1 MLTHFFVLSIYHG
14 KKFIEI
20 RQEAVQQALAAMQN
34 KPKPSMPMPSK
45 RTSAVMATG
54 HHHHHRNYP
63 QMQHSPNRRRP
74 IDSRRQPPPPRTD
87 SSTDDDDSILNESSS
102 TASEREKRG
111 IGRHGSK
118 FRGPSFMAID
128 QSLPNSSDTSTHSS
142 PAHERSTSH
151 HHQQQQRYSH
161 HQQQPALLPRVI
173 GMHEHSSSPS
183 TRICIGTPDS
193 SSKHS
198 RKSHIQSQPLP
209 PPPTM
214 FKNPSPTNIMEQ
226 QPKQQQQQQSSSLNQ
241 AYRPQSHHHPIGSSS
256 SAGGHRMNGS
266 QSQQSHL
273 HSIPPAPAEY
283 ANDDAS
289 NNKVEIPPER
299 PERVSSKISDV
310 NHLADILQNLS
321 PSGTSAINQL
331 PGLLPDVTN
340 TNSSSLMMMLNNN
353 NQIDDN
359 QSFGIIFL
367 SRPFFFSL
375 TFSYSKFFF
384 YFYNSQRIMK
394 SIRALVQPNGKYRQ
408 KFNNY

>member
-183 TRICIGTPDS
+183 TRICIVTPDS

-367 SRPFFFSL
+367 S
-375 TFSYSKFFF
+375 
-384 YFYNSQRIMK
+384 
-394 SIRALVQPNGKYRQ
+394 
-408 KFNNY
+408 